1 MNDPYAKLCVTDAVQ
16 NMNAKAFNLFN
27 LILRTNET
35 RYIKQLVSANIDYM
49 QVFIIINNN
58 GMKIIGDVTLLLEEY
73 M

>member
-16 NMNAKAFNLFN
+16 NMNAKAFN

-58 GMKIIGDVTLLLEEY
+58 GMKITGDVTLLLEEY